1 MRTTIELKPEH
12 RSRLIAIAAK
22 RGKKGFSSVLNEAV
36 ESYLSE
42 EAERDA
48 RRQRALRLRGIL
60 KHEEAAELQK
70 NAAALRASWR

>member
-12 RSRLIAIAAK
+12 RSRLIVIAAR
-22 RGKKGFSSVLNEAV
+22 RGKKGFSGVLNEAV

-48 RRQRALRLRGIL
+48 RREKALQLRGAL
-60 KHEEAAELQK
+60 KHKEAAELQR